1 MSEVDGWA
9 DGRGEREKRIR
20 GREGGGCGD
29 SLSLMRW
36 EENVGTRGLCFKK
49 EKRRDAERKRGKK
62 YALPRRTKCVLAR
75 YADEPPVVSGP
86 QNLI

>member
-1 MSEVDGWA
+1 M
-9 DGRGEREKRIR
+9 
-20 GREGGGCGD
+20 
-29 SLSLMRW
+29 
-36 EENVGTRGLCFKK
+36 GTRGLCFKK